1 MVTEEECRETLDEL
15 ISLQAEIRD
24 MTNRMI
30 DIKARIEYLKEITN
44 E

>member
-30 DIKARIEYLKEITN
+30 DIKARIEHLKEITN